1 MKVELKRINE
11 PYHFEATNQT
21 GNSIHIDASPQIGGT
36 DKGVRPMELLLM
48 GLAGCASIDV
58 ISILRQQRFT
68 IEDFKVTVDGE
79 REKEKDANLFT
90 DIVVNFFVK
99 GDVEE
104 EKLIRAIELSLG
116 KYCSVSKT
124 LEKTAKINYKYSIER
139 QI

>member
-58 ISILRQQRFT
+58 ISILRKQRFT

-79 REKEKDANLFT
+79 REKEKDA
-90 DIVVNFFVK
+90 NFFVK

>member
-1 MKVELKRINE
+1 
-11 PYHFEATNQT
+11 
-21 GNSIHIDASPQIGGT
+21 
-36 DKGVRPMELLLM
+36 MELLLM

-58 ISILRQQRFT
+58 ISILRKQRFT